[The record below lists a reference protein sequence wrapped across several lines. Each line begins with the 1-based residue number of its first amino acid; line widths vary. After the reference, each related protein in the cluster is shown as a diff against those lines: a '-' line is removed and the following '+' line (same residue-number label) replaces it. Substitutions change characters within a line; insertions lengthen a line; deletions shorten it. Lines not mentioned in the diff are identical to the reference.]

1 MRLEGFCTIKK
12 NRMTEAAI
20 DKNNCLVIDQNQ
32 FKNYSLHP
40 LWLRERLS
48 QPEYLDINNHQ
59 RLYEPALIDQNIKI
73 TNFSIHKEIL
83 NIKFSD
89 GAEGSFLLNSL
100 LSELKQKDIIPE
112 KKPWKNDFKKL
123 PVYNFNSLNESSYF
137 LKLLCDFQELG
148 FVIVENTS
156 AEEGTVIKFAEMF
169 GPVRTTNFGKLFD
182 VVSKPKANDLAYT
195 SLGIKAHTDNPYR
208 KPMPGIQILH
218 CISNEAKGG
227 DSSLVDGFAVAEY
240 LKKNEAEMFE
250 ILSTTNLLFKFVD
263 KDIILENYGKL
274 IELDHNGNYLQSR
287 FSGRLD
293 YVPYLEPVQLKKFYA
308 ARKKL
313 FHLYE
318 SEEFELNFR
327 LDSGM
332 LMMFDNIRVL
342 HGRTEY
348 DVNTGFRHLQG
359 CYIDHDST
367 EGKLRRLKSNL

>member
-1 MRLEGFCTIKK
+1 
-12 NRMTEAAI
+12 MTGAEI
-20 DKNNCLVIDQNQ
+20 DKNNCLVINQDQ
-32 FKNYSLHP
+32 FRNYRLHP
-40 LWLRERLS
+40 LWLRERLTE
-48 QPEYLDINNHQ
+48 PEFLDNNNYQ
-59 RLYEPALIDQNIKI
+59 RLYEPSLITQNIKI
-73 TNFSIHKEIL
+73 KNFSISNEIL
-83 NIKFSD
+83 KIQFSD
-89 GAEGSFLLNSL
+89 GVEGSFFLSSL

-112 KKPWKNDFKKL
+112 KKPWKNEFENLPIYDFKSFNEAKL
-123 PVYNFNSLNESSYF
+123 FSN
-137 LKLLCDFQELG
+137 LLSDFQELG
-148 FVIVENTS
+148 FVIVKNTS

-169 GPVRTTNFGKLFD
+169 GPVRTTNFGKFFD

-227 DSSLVDGFAVAEY
+227 DSSLVDGYAVAEY
-240 LKKNEAEMFE
+240 LKINEPEMFE
-250 ILSTTNLLFKFVD
+250 ILTTTDVLFKFVD

-274 IELDHNGNYLQSR
+274 IELDHNGKYLQSR

-293 YVPYLEPVQLKKFYA
+293 YVPYLEPSQLEKFYS

>member
-1 MRLEGFCTIKK
+1 MEFFLDENGCLNSK
-12 NRMTEAAI
+12 NENL
-20 DKNNCLVIDQNQ
+20 KNFSI
-32 FKNYSLHP
+32 HP
-40 LWLRERLS
+40 LWLRERLNS
-48 QPEYLDINNHQ
+48 ENYLDQHNYQ
-59 RLYEPALIDQNIKI
+59 RLYEPSLLDP
-73 TNFSIHKEIL
+73 
-83 NIKFSD
+83 NIKFSKYKVENNILKIEFTD
-89 GAEGSFLLNSL
+89 NSNGVFSIDSLIQELNS
-100 LSELKQKDIIPE
+100 KDIIP
-112 KKPWKNDFKKL
+112 KKTPWKNQFIELPIYDFK
-123 PVYNFNSLNESSYF
+123 SLNEDKYISE
-137 LKLLCDFQELG
+137 LLNDFQELG
-148 FVIVENTS
+148 FVIVKNTS

-169 GPVRTTNFGKLFD
+169 GPVRTTNFGKHFD

-218 CISNEAKGG
+218 CIANQAKGG
-227 DSSLVDGFAVAEY
+227 DSSLVDGYAVAEY
-240 LKKNEAEMFE
+240 LKKEEPEMYE
-250 ILSTTNLLFKFVD
+250 VLTTTDVLFKFVD

-274 IELDHNGNYLQSR
+274 IELDDSGNYLQSR

-293 YVPYLEPVQLKKFYA
+293 YVPYLEPKKLESFYT

-313 FHLYE
+313 YYLYE

-327 LDSGM
+327 LESGM

>member
-1 MRLEGFCTIKK
+1 
-12 NRMTEAAI
+12 MTSAEI
-20 DKNNCLVIDQNQ
+20 DKNNCLVIDEDQ
-32 FKNYSLHP
+32 FRNYHLHP
-40 LWLRERLS
+40 LWLRERMTE
-48 QPEYLDINNHQ
+48 PEFLDSNNYQ
-59 RLYEPALIDQNIKI
+59 RLYEPSLIAQNIRIK
-73 TNFSIHKEIL
+73 NFSIEKDIL
-83 NIKFSD
+83 KIKFSD
-89 GAEGSFLLNSL
+89 GSEGSFFLNALLV
-100 LSELKQKDIIPE
+100 ELKQKDIIPE
-112 KKPWKNDFKKL
+112 KKPWKNEFVNL
-123 PVYNFNSLNESSYF
+123 PIYDFNSLNEVKVF
-137 LKLLCDFQELG
+137 QNLLSDFQELG
-148 FVIVENTS
+148 FVIVKNTS

-169 GPVRTTNFGKLFD
+169 GPVRTTNFGKHFD

-195 SLGIKAHTDNPYR
+195 NLGIKAHTDNPYR

-227 DSSLVDGFAVAEY
+227 DSSLVDGYAVAEY
-240 LKKNEAEMFE
+240 LKIYEPEMFQ
-250 ILSTTNLLFKFVD
+250 ILTTTNVLFKFVD
-263 KDIILENYGKL
+263 KDIILENYSKL
-274 IELDHNGNYLQSR
+274 IELDHNGKYLQST

-293 YVPYLEPVQLKKFYA
+293 YVPYLEPPQLEKFYA

-348 DVNTGFRHLQG
+348 DINTGFRHLQG

>member
-1 MRLEGFCTIKK
+1 
-12 NRMTEAAI
+12 MTGVAI
-20 DKNNCLVIDQNQ
+20 DKNNCLVINQ
-32 FKNYSLHP
+32 VEFKNFFLHP

-48 QPEYLDINNHQ
+48 EAKFLDSNNYQ
-59 RLYEPALIDQNIKI
+59 RLYEPALINQNLKIK
-73 TNFSIHKEIL
+73 NFSIDKEIL
-83 NIKFSD
+83 KVEFSD
-89 GAEGSFLLNSL
+89 GAKGSFLLDSL
-100 LSELKQKDIIPE
+100 LSELKQKDIIPK
-112 KKPWKNDFKKL
+112 KKPWKNEFANLPIYDFD
-123 PVYNFNSLNESSYF
+123 SLNEANYF
-137 LKLLCDFQELG
+137 EKLLSDFQELG

-227 DSSLVDGFAVAEY
+227 DSSLVDGYAVAEY
-240 LKKNEAEMFE
+240 LKINEPEMYE
-250 ILSTTNLLFKFVD
+250 ILTTTNVLFKFLD

-274 IELDHNGNYLQSR
+274 IELDHNGKYLQSR

-293 YVPYLEPVQLKKFYA
+293 YVPYLEPTHLEKFYA

>member
-1 MRLEGFCTIKK
+1 MKFFLDQIG
-12 NRMTEAAI
+12 
-20 DKNNCLVIDQNQ
+20 CLKSDNVN
-32 FKNYSLHP
+32 FKNFSIHP
-40 LWLRERLS
+40 LWLRERLNS
-48 QPEYLDINNHQ
+48 EIYLDQTNYQ
-59 RLYEPALIDQNIKI
+59 RLYEPSLLDPGIKFLRYI
-73 TNFSIHKEIL
+73 IEDNFLKVEFTDNSKGIFSIQELIKE
-83 NIKFSD
+83 
-89 GAEGSFLLNSL
+89 LNS
-100 LSELKQKDIIPE
+100 KDIIPQ
-112 KKPWKNDFKKL
+112 KKPWKNEFTQLPIYDFKAL
-123 PVYNFNSLNESSYF
+123 SEESYQV
-137 LKLLCDFQELG
+137 KLLNDFQELG

-169 GPVRTTNFGKLFD
+169 GPVRTTNFGKHFD
-182 VVSKPKANDLAYT
+182 VVSKPNANDLAYT

-227 DSSLVDGFAVAEY
+227 DSSLVDGYAVAEH
-240 LKKNEAEMFE
+240 LKKNEPD
-250 ILSTTNLLFKFVD
+250 LYKVLTTTDVLFKFVD
-263 KDIILENYGKL
+263 KDIVLENYGKL
-274 IELDHNGNYLQSR
+274 IELDDNGKYTQSR

-293 YVPYLEPVQLKKFYA
+293 YVPYLEPIQLEKFYS

-313 FHLYE
+313 YYLYE
-318 SEEFELNFR
+318 SSEFELNFR
-327 LDSGM
+327 LESGM

>member
-1 MRLEGFCTIKK
+1 
-12 NRMTEAAI
+12 MTGAEI
-20 DKNNCLVIDQNQ
+20 DKNNCLVINQDQ
-32 FKNYSLHP
+32 FRNYRLHP
-40 LWLRERLS
+40 LWLRERLTE
-48 QPEYLDINNHQ
+48 PEFLDNNNYQ
-59 RLYEPALIDQNIKI
+59 RLYEPSLITQNIKI
-73 TNFSIHKEIL
+73 KNFSINNEIL
-83 NIKFSD
+83 KIQFSD
-89 GAEGSFLLNSL
+89 GVEGSFFLSSL

-112 KKPWKNDFKKL
+112 KKPWKNEFENLPIYDFKSFNEAKL
-123 PVYNFNSLNESSYF
+123 FSN
-137 LKLLCDFQELG
+137 LLSDFQELG
-148 FVIVENTS
+148 FVIVKNTS

-227 DSSLVDGFAVAEY
+227 DSSLVDGYAVAEH
-240 LKKNEAEMFE
+240 LKINEPEMFE
-250 ILSTTNLLFKFVD
+250 ILTTTNVLFKFVD

-274 IELDHNGNYLQSR
+274 IELDHNGQYLQSR

-293 YVPYLEPVQLKKFYA
+293 YVPYSKPSQLEKFYA

-332 LMMFDNIRVL
+332 LIMFDNIRVL

-367 EGKLRRLKSNL
+367 EGKLRRLKSTL

>member
-1 MRLEGFCTIKK
+1 
-12 NRMTEAAI
+12 MTSAVINE
-20 DKNNCLVIDQNQ
+20 NNCLVIDQAD
-32 FKNYSLHP
+32 FKNFHIHP

-48 QPEYLDINNHQ
+48 EPDFLDSNNYQ
-59 RLYEPALIDQNIKI
+59 RLYEPSLLNQHTTIK
-73 TNFSIHKEIL
+73 NFSIDKNVL
-83 NIKFSD
+83 TVKFSD
-89 GAEGSFLLNSL
+89 EVEGSFSLNSL
-100 LSELKQKDIIPE
+100 LAELKQKDIIPQKE
-112 KKPWKNDFKKL
+112 PWKNNFSEL
-123 PVYNFNSLNESSYF
+123 PMHNFEELNNE
-137 LKLLCDFQELG
+137 LKFIKILEDFQKFG
-148 FVIVENTS
+148 FVIVKNTS
-156 AEEGTVIKFAEMF
+156 KEEGTVIKFAEMF
-169 GPVRTTNFGKLFD
+169 GPVRTTNFGKHFD
-182 VVSKPKANDLAYT
+182 VLSKPKANDLAYT

-218 CISNEAKGG
+218 CISNEANGG
-227 DSSLVDGFAVAEY
+227 DSSLVDGYAVANF
-240 LKKNEAEMFE
+240 LKIHEPEMYE
-250 ILSTTNLLFKFVD
+250 ILTNTDVLFKFVD

-293 YVPYLEPVQLKKFYA
+293 YVPYLEPLKLEKFYE

-313 FHLYE
+313 YHLYE

-367 EGKLRRLKSNL
+367 EGKLRRLKSSL

>member
-1 MRLEGFCTIKK
+1 
-12 NRMTEAAI
+12 MTRAAI
-20 DKNNCLVIDQNQ
+20 EKNNCLVIYEDQ
-32 FKNYSLHP
+32 FKNYLLHP
-40 LWLRERLS
+40 LWLRERLTE
-48 QPEYLDINNHQ
+48 PEFLDSNNYQ
-59 RLYEPALIDQNIKI
+59 RLYEPSLITANITIKK
-73 TNFSIHKEIL
+73 FSIDNDIL
-83 NIKFSD
+83 RIKFSD
-89 GAEGSFLLNSL
+89 GVEGSFLLNSL
-100 LSELKQKDIIPE
+100 LGELKQKDIIPK
-112 KKPWKNDFKKL
+112 KKPWKNEFKKL
-123 PVYNFNSLNESSYF
+123 PVYDFKSLNEAKYF
-137 LKLLCDFQELG
+137 SKLLSDFQELG

-156 AEEGTVIKFAEMF
+156 VEEGTVIKFAEMF

-218 CISNEAKGG
+218 CLSNEAKGG
-227 DSSLVDGFAVAEY
+227 DSSLVDGYAVAEH
-240 LKKNEAEMFE
+240 LKRNEPEMFE
-250 ILSTTNLLFKFVD
+250 ILTTINVLFKFVD

-274 IELDHNGNYLQSR
+274 IELDHNGNYLQSI

-293 YVPYLEPVQLKKFYA
+293 YVPYLDPLKLEKFYS

-313 FHLYE
+313 YHLYE

>member
-1 MRLEGFCTIKK
+1 MEFFLDENGCLNSK
-12 NRMTEAAI
+12 NENL
-20 DKNNCLVIDQNQ
+20 KNFSI
-32 FKNYSLHP
+32 HP
-40 LWLRERLS
+40 LWLRERLNS
-48 QPEYLDINNHQ
+48 ENYLDQHNYQ
-59 RLYEPALIDQNIKI
+59 RLYEPSLLDP
-73 TNFSIHKEIL
+73 
-83 NIKFSD
+83 NIKFSKYKVED
-89 GAEGSFLLNSL
+89 NLLKIEFTDNSNGVFSIDSLIQELNS
-100 LSELKQKDIIPE
+100 KDIIPT
-112 KKPWKNDFKKL
+112 KTPWKNEFKELPIYDFK
-123 PVYNFNSLNESSYF
+123 SLNEDKYISE
-137 LKLLCDFQELG
+137 LLNDFQELG
-148 FVIVENTS
+148 FVIVKNTS

-169 GPVRTTNFGKLFD
+169 GPVRTTNFGKHFD

-218 CISNEAKGG
+218 CIANEAKGG
-227 DSSLVDGFAVAEY
+227 DSSLVDGYAVAEY
-240 LKKNEAEMFE
+240 LKKEEPEMYE
-250 ILSTTNLLFKFVD
+250 VLTTTDVLFKFVD

-274 IELDHNGNYLQSR
+274 IELDDSGNYLQSR

-293 YVPYLEPVQLKKFYA
+293 YVPYLEPKKLESFYT

-313 FHLYE
+313 YYLYE

-327 LDSGM
+327 LESGM

>member
-1 MRLEGFCTIKK
+1 MEFFLDENGCLNSK
-12 NRMTEAAI
+12 NENL
-20 DKNNCLVIDQNQ
+20 KNFSI
-32 FKNYSLHP
+32 HP
-40 LWLRERLS
+40 LWLRERLNS
-48 QPEYLDINNHQ
+48 KNYLDQHNYQ
-59 RLYEPALIDQNIKI
+59 RLYEPSLLDP
-73 TNFSIHKEIL
+73 
-83 NIKFSD
+83 NIKFSKYKVED
-89 GAEGSFLLNSL
+89 NLLKIEFTDNSNGVFSIDSLIQELNS
-100 LSELKQKDIIPE
+100 KDIIPT
-112 KKPWKNDFKKL
+112 KTPWKNEFKELPIYDFK
-123 PVYNFNSLNESSYF
+123 SLNEDKYISE
-137 LKLLCDFQELG
+137 LLNDFQELG
-148 FVIVENTS
+148 FVIVKNTS
-156 AEEGTVIKFAEMF
+156 VEEGTVIKFAEMF
-169 GPVRTTNFGKLFD
+169 GPVRTTNFGKHFD

-218 CISNEAKGG
+218 CIANEAKGG
-227 DSSLVDGFAVAEY
+227 DSSLVDGYAVAEY
-240 LKKNEAEMFE
+240 LKKEEPEMYE
-250 ILSTTNLLFKFVD
+250 VLTTTDVLFKFVD

-274 IELDHNGNYLQSR
+274 IELDDSGNYLQSR

-293 YVPYLEPVQLKKFYA
+293 YVPYLEPKKLESFYT

-313 FHLYE
+313 YYLYE

-327 LDSGM
+327 LESGM

>member
-1 MRLEGFCTIKK
+1 MDFFLDEKG
-12 NRMTEAAI
+12 
-20 DKNNCLVIDQNQ
+20 CLTSNHIN
-32 FKNYSLHP
+32 FKNFSIHP

-48 QPEYLDINNHQ
+48 SENYLDQNNYQ
-59 RLYEPALIDQNIKI
+59 RLYEPSLLDPHIKFLKYVI
-73 TNFSIHKEIL
+73 EDNFLKVEFTDNSKGVFSIE
-83 NIKFSD
+83 
-89 GAEGSFLLNSL
+89 SL
-100 LSELKQKDIIPE
+100 INALYSNDIIPE
-112 KKPWKNDFKKL
+112 KKPWKNDFKSL
-123 PVYNFNSLNESSYF
+123 PIYDFKSLNDDKYF
-137 LKLLCDFQELG
+137 SKLLSNFQELG
-148 FVIVENTS
+148 FVIINNTS
-156 AEEGTVIKFAEMF
+156 VKEGTVIKFAEMF
-169 GPVRTTNFGKLFD
+169 GPVRITNFGKHFD

-240 LKKNEAEMFE
+240 LKVNEPEMYE
-250 ILSTTNLLFKFVD
+250 ILTTTNVLFKFVD

-274 IELDHNGNYLQSR
+274 IELDHNKKYLQSR

-293 YVPYLEPVQLKKFYA
+293 YVPYSEPLHLEKFYA

-313 FHLYE
+313 YHLYE

-367 EGKLRRLKSNL
+367 EGKLRRLKSSL

>member
-1 MRLEGFCTIKK
+1 MEFFLDENGCLNSK
-12 NRMTEAAI
+12 NENL
-20 DKNNCLVIDQNQ
+20 KNFSI
-32 FKNYSLHP
+32 HP
-40 LWLRERLS
+40 LWLRERLNS
-48 QPEYLDINNHQ
+48 ENYLDQHNYQ
-59 RLYEPALIDQNIKI
+59 RLYEPSLLDP
-73 TNFSIHKEIL
+73 
-83 NIKFSD
+83 NIKFSKYKVED
-89 GAEGSFLLNSL
+89 NLLKIEFTDNSNGVFSIDSLIQELNS
-100 LSELKQKDIIPE
+100 KDIIP
-112 KKPWKNDFKKL
+112 KKTPWKNQFEELPIYDFK
-123 PVYNFNSLNESSYF
+123 SLNEDKYISE
-137 LKLLCDFQELG
+137 LLNDFQELG
-148 FVIVENTS
+148 FVIVKNTS

-169 GPVRTTNFGKLFD
+169 GPVRTTNFGKHFD

-218 CISNEAKGG
+218 CIANEAKGG
-227 DSSLVDGFAVAEY
+227 DSSLVDGYAVAEY
-240 LKKNEAEMFE
+240 LKKEEPEMYE
-250 ILSTTNLLFKFVD
+250 VLTTTNVLFKFVD

-274 IELDHNGNYLQSR
+274 IELDDSGNYLQSR

-293 YVPYLEPVQLKKFYA
+293 YVPYLEPKKLESFYT

-313 FHLYE
+313 YYLYE

-327 LDSGM
+327 LESGM

>member
-1 MRLEGFCTIKK
+1 
-12 NRMTEAAI
+12 MTRAAI
-20 DKNNCLVIDQNQ
+20 DKNNCLVIYEDQ
-32 FKNYSLHP
+32 FKNYLLHP
-40 LWLRERLS
+40 LWLRERLTE
-48 QPEYLDINNHQ
+48 PEFLDSNNYQ
-59 RLYEPALIDQNIKI
+59 RLYEPSLIAQNITIK
-73 TNFSIHKEIL
+73 NFSLDKDIL

-89 GAEGSFLLNSL
+89 DVEGSFLLNSL
-100 LSELKQKDIIPE
+100 LDELKQKDIIPE
-112 KKPWKNDFKKL
+112 KKPWKNEFKKL
-123 PVYNFNSLNESSYF
+123 PVYDFKSLNEAKYF
-137 LKLLCDFQELG
+137 SKVLSDFQELG

-218 CISNEAKGG
+218 CLSNEAKGG
-227 DSSLVDGFAVAEY
+227 DSSLVDGYAVAEH
-240 LKKNEAEMFE
+240 LKTNEPEMFE
-250 ILSTTNLLFKFVD
+250 ILTTTNVLFKFVD

-293 YVPYLEPVQLKKFYA
+293 YVPYSDPLKLEKFYA
-308 ARKKL
+308 SRKKL
-313 FHLYE
+313 YHLYE

-348 DVNTGFRHLQG
+348 DANTGFRHLQG

>member
-1 MRLEGFCTIKK
+1 MEFFLDENGCLNSK
-12 NRMTEAAI
+12 NENL
-20 DKNNCLVIDQNQ
+20 KNFSI
-32 FKNYSLHP
+32 HP
-40 LWLRERLS
+40 LWLRERLNS
-48 QPEYLDINNHQ
+48 ENYLDQHNYQ
-59 RLYEPALIDQNIKI
+59 RLYEPSLLDP
-73 TNFSIHKEIL
+73 
-83 NIKFSD
+83 NIKFSKYKVED
-89 GAEGSFLLNSL
+89 NLLKIEFTDNSNGVFSIDSLIQELNS
-100 LSELKQKDIIPE
+100 KDIIP
-112 KKPWKNDFKKL
+112 KKTPWKNQFEELPIYDFK
-123 PVYNFNSLNESSYF
+123 SLNEDKYISE
-137 LKLLCDFQELG
+137 LLNDFQELG
-148 FVIVENTS
+148 FVIVKNTS

-169 GPVRTTNFGKLFD
+169 GPVRTTNFGKHFD

-218 CISNEAKGG
+218 CIANEAKGG
-227 DSSLVDGFAVAEY
+227 DSSLVDGYAVAEY
-240 LKKNEAEMFE
+240 LKKEEPEMYE
-250 ILSTTNLLFKFVD
+250 VLTTTDVLFKFVD

-274 IELDHNGNYLQSR
+274 IELDDSGNYLQSR

-293 YVPYLEPVQLKKFYA
+293 YVPYLEPKKLESFYT

-313 FHLYE
+313 YYLYE

-327 LDSGM
+327 LESGM

>member
-1 MRLEGFCTIKK
+1 MEFFLDENGCLNSK
-12 NRMTEAAI
+12 NENL
-20 DKNNCLVIDQNQ
+20 KNFSI
-32 FKNYSLHP
+32 HP
-40 LWLRERLS
+40 LWLRERLNS
-48 QPEYLDINNHQ
+48 ENYLDQHNYQ
-59 RLYEPALIDQNIKI
+59 RLYEPSLLDP
-73 TNFSIHKEIL
+73 
-83 NIKFSD
+83 NIKFSKYKVED
-89 GAEGSFLLNSL
+89 NLLKIEFTDNSNGVFSIDSLIQELNS
-100 LSELKQKDIIPE
+100 KDIIPT
-112 KKPWKNDFKKL
+112 KTPWKNEFKELPIYDFK
-123 PVYNFNSLNESSYF
+123 SLNEDKYISE
-137 LKLLCDFQELG
+137 LLNDFQELG
-148 FVIVENTS
+148 FVIVKNTS

-169 GPVRTTNFGKLFD
+169 GPVRTTNFGKHFD

-218 CISNEAKGG
+218 CIANEAKGG
-227 DSSLVDGFAVAEY
+227 DSSLVDGYAVADY
-240 LKKNEAEMFE
+240 LKKEEPEMYE
-250 ILSTTNLLFKFVD
+250 VLTTTDVLFKFVD

-274 IELDHNGNYLQSR
+274 IELDDSGNYLQSR

-293 YVPYLEPVQLKKFYA
+293 YVPYLEPKKLESFYT

-313 FHLYE
+313 YYLYE

-327 LDSGM
+327 LESGM

>member
-1 MRLEGFCTIKK
+1 
-12 NRMTEAAI
+12 MTRVTI
-20 DKNNCLVIDQNQ
+20 DKNNCLVIDQDQ
-32 FKNYSLHP
+32 FKNFSLHP

-59 RLYEPALIDQNIKI
+59 RLYEPSLIDQNIKI

-100 LSELKQKDIIPE
+100 LGELKQKDIIPE
-112 KKPWKNDFKKL
+112 KKPWKNEFKNL
-123 PVYNFNSLNESSYF
+123 PVYDFNSLNEAKYF
-137 LKLLCDFQELG
+137 FQLLSDFQELG
-148 FVIVENTS
+148 FVIVKNTS

-169 GPVRTTNFGKLFD
+169 GPVRTTNFGKHFD
-182 VVSKPKANDLAYT
+182 VISKPKANDLAYT

-208 KPMPGIQILH
+208 KPIPGIQILH

-227 DSSLVDGFAVAEY
+227 DSSLVDGYAVAEY
-240 LKKNEAEMFE
+240 LKKNEPEMFE
-250 ILSTTNLLFKFVD
+250 ILTTTNVLFKFVD

-274 IELDHNGNYLQSR
+274 IELDHNGKYFQSR

-293 YVPYLEPVQLKKFYA
+293 YVPYLEPSQLENFYA

-313 FHLYE
+313 FYLYE

>member
-1 MRLEGFCTIKK
+1 MEFFLDENGCLNSK
-12 NRMTEAAI
+12 NENL
-20 DKNNCLVIDQNQ
+20 KNFSI
-32 FKNYSLHP
+32 HP
-40 LWLRERLS
+40 LWLRERLNS
-48 QPEYLDINNHQ
+48 ENYLDQHNYQ
-59 RLYEPALIDQNIKI
+59 RLYEPSLLDP
-73 TNFSIHKEIL
+73 
-83 NIKFSD
+83 NIKFSKYKVED
-89 GAEGSFLLNSL
+89 NLLKIEFTDNSNGVFSIDSLIQELNS
-100 LSELKQKDIIPE
+100 KDIIPT
-112 KKPWKNDFKKL
+112 KTPWKNEFKELPIYDFK
-123 PVYNFNSLNESSYF
+123 SLNEDKYISE
-137 LKLLCDFQELG
+137 LLNDFQELG
-148 FVIVENTS
+148 FVIVKNTS

-169 GPVRTTNFGKLFD
+169 GPVRTTNFGKHFD

-218 CISNEAKGG
+218 CIANEAKGG
-227 DSSLVDGFAVAEY
+227 DSSLVDGYAVAEY
-240 LKKNEAEMFE
+240 LKKEEPEMYE
-250 ILSTTNLLFKFVD
+250 VLTTTDVLFKFVD

-274 IELDHNGNYLQSR
+274 IELDDSGNYLQSR

-293 YVPYLEPVQLKKFYA
+293 YVPYLEPKKLESFYT

-313 FHLYE
+313 YYLYE

-327 LDSGM
+327 LESGM

-367 EGKLRRLKSNL
+367 EGKLRRLKSHL

>member
-1 MRLEGFCTIKK
+1 
-12 NRMTEAAI
+12 MTRAAI
-20 DKNNCLVIDQNQ
+20 EKNNCLVIYEDQ
-32 FKNYSLHP
+32 FKNYLLHP
-40 LWLRERLS
+40 LWLRERLTE
-48 QPEYLDINNHQ
+48 PEFLDSNNYQ
-59 RLYEPALIDQNIKI
+59 RLYEPSLITANITIKK
-73 TNFSIHKEIL
+73 FSIDNDIL
-83 NIKFSD
+83 RIKFSD
-89 GAEGSFLLNSL
+89 GVEGSFLLNSL
-100 LSELKQKDIIPE
+100 LGELKQKDIIPK
-112 KKPWKNDFKKL
+112 KKPWKNEFKKL
-123 PVYNFNSLNESSYF
+123 PVYDFKSLNEAKYF
-137 LKLLCDFQELG
+137 SKLLSDFQELG

-156 AEEGTVIKFAEMF
+156 VEEGTVIKFAEMF
-169 GPVRTTNFGKLFD
+169 GPVRITNFGKLFD

-208 KPMPGIQILH
+208 KPIPGIQILH
-218 CISNEAKGG
+218 CLSNEAKGG
-227 DSSLVDGFAVAEY
+227 DSSLVDGYAVAEH
-240 LKKNEAEMFE
+240 LKRNEPEMFE
-250 ILSTTNLLFKFVD
+250 ILTTINVLFKFVD

-274 IELDHNGNYLQSR
+274 IELDHNGNYLQSI

-293 YVPYLEPVQLKKFYA
+293 YVPYLDPLKLEKFYS

-313 FHLYE
+313 YHLYE

>member
-1 MRLEGFCTIKK
+1 MEFFLDENGCLNSK
-12 NRMTEAAI
+12 NENL
-20 DKNNCLVIDQNQ
+20 KNFSI
-32 FKNYSLHP
+32 HP
-40 LWLRERLS
+40 LWLRERLNS
-48 QPEYLDINNHQ
+48 ENYLDQHNYQ
-59 RLYEPALIDQNIKI
+59 RLYEPSLLDP
-73 TNFSIHKEIL
+73 
-83 NIKFSD
+83 NIKFSKYKVED
-89 GAEGSFLLNSL
+89 NLLKIEFTDNSNGVFSIDSLIQELNS
-100 LSELKQKDIIPE
+100 KDIIPT
-112 KKPWKNDFKKL
+112 KTPWKNEFKELPIYDFK
-123 PVYNFNSLNESSYF
+123 SLNEDKYISE
-137 LKLLCDFQELG
+137 LLNDFQELG
-148 FVIVENTS
+148 FVIVKNTS

-169 GPVRTTNFGKLFD
+169 GPVRTTNFGKHFD

-218 CISNEAKGG
+218 CIANEAKGG
-227 DSSLVDGFAVAEY
+227 DSSLVDGYAVAEY
-240 LKKNEAEMFE
+240 LKTEEPEMYE
-250 ILSTTNLLFKFVD
+250 VLTTTDVLFKFVD

-274 IELDHNGNYLQSR
+274 IELDDSGNYLQSR

-293 YVPYLEPVQLKKFYA
+293 YVPYLEPKKLESFYT

-313 FHLYE
+313 YYLYE

-327 LDSGM
+327 LESGM